1 MTTSATNSRRPVA
14 VSSMSSLDSSTSF
27 LDADFDEAFDSEQIP
42 VGDANNVVSSSTLS
56 SIGASPNLTGI
67 SEQEP
72 ATANHISNI
81 SGPSGMLLSAA
92 GPSESAA
99 SLPAAAQAPAAS
111 ASSQPNSNNVA
122 EFLFQLSKMLTDD
135 NKEIIE
141 WSKGI

>member
-1 MTTSATNSRRPVA
+1 
-14 VSSMSSLDSSTSF
+14 MSSLDSSTSF

-72 ATANHISNI
+72 ATANHISSNI
-81 SGPSGMLLSAA
+81 SGPSGMLLSAP

-111 ASSQPNSNNVA
+111 ASSQANSNNVA